1 MRYKKLGNSEIDI
14 SLISLGAMTF
24 GEQNSQNES
33 FQLMDYAVE
42 KGINF
47 LILLRCI
54 QFTQRKK
61 LMESQKK

>member
-33 FQLMDYAVE
+33 F
-42 KGINF
+42 N
-47 LILLRCI
+47 
-54 QFTQRKK
+54 
-61 LMESQKK
+61 